1 MPEVLINGP
10 DGKLEGKYY
19 HSQIKN
25 APVALV
31 LHPNPQHG
39 GNMNNK
45 VAYTLYKV
53 FAKNG
58 FSVLRFNFRG
68 VGKSQ
73 GKFDDG
79 VGELS
84 DASSAMDWL
93 QQYNQ
98 DALTY
103 WISGFSFGA
112 WLSMQ
117 LLMRRPE
124 IERFVAV
131 SPPAN
136 MYDFSFL
143 SPCPRN
149 GFIIQGDTDSIVD
162 ESSVT
167 KLHNNLKNQKRV
179 EVDYE
184 IIKGADHFFRDKLE
198 DLEEIIDDY
207 VKQEMGAIFER
218 GVIRPGRRRR
228 QVNKKSLEEASANN

>member
-10 DGKLEGKYY
+10 DGRLEGRYF
-19 HSQIKN
+19 HSSKPN

-39 GNMNNK
+39 GTMNNK
-45 VAYTLYKV
+45 VVYTMYKV
-53 FAKNG
+53 LAKNG

-73 GKFDDG
+73 GSFDDG
-79 VGELS
+79 IGELN
-84 DASSAMDWL
+84 DATYAMDWL

-98 DALTY
+98 EAITY
-103 WISGFSFGA
+103 FITGFSFGA
-112 WLSMQ
+112 WLSLQ

-124 IERFVAV
+124 VERFIVA

-149 GFIIQGDTDSIVD
+149 GFIIQGDKDSIVD
-162 ESSVT
+162 EKSVN
-167 KLHNNLKNQKRV
+167 KLYTNLKNQKRV
-179 EVDYE
+179 EVDYKVVE
-184 IIKGADHFFRDKLE
+184 GADHFFRDQL
-198 DLEEIIDDY
+198 DLLEEEIDAY
-207 VKQEMGAIFER
+207 VKQEMAIINER
-218 GVIRPGRRRR
+218 GVIKPERRRR
-228 QVNKKSLEEASANN
+228 QVKKKKKGSGEE